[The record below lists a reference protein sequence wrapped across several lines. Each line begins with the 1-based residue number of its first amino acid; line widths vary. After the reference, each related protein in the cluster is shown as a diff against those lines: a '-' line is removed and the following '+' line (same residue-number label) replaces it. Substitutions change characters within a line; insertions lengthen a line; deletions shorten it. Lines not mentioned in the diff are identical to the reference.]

1 MSANRH
7 GKHRKDPEA
16 QAENDY
22 ARSSY
27 WQVHKDWRMWV
38 VVVLMLVGIFT
49 YVMTMD
55 EAVRPGAPVGQP
67 VPAATGP

>member
-7 GKHRKDPEA
+7 GKHRKDPET
-16 QAENDY
+16 QAADSNYD
-22 ARSSY
+22 RSSY

-38 VVVLMLVGIFT
+38 VVVLMLVGILT

-55 EAVRPGAPVGQP
+55 EAMRPAGVGQP
-67 VPAATGP
+67 MPADSAP

>member
-7 GKHRKDPEA
+7 GKHRKNPEA
-16 QAENDY
+16 QEGNDY
-22 ARSSY
+22 ERSSY

-38 VVVLMLVGIFT
+38 VVVLMLVAIGT

-55 EAVRPGAPVGQP
+55 EAVRPAGTVGQP
-67 VPAATGP
+67 MPAATSP